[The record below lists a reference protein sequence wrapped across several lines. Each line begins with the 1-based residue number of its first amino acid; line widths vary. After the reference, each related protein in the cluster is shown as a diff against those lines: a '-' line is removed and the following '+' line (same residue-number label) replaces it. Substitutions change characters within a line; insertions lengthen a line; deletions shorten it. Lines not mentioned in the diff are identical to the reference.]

1 MGSFIHVYTD
11 GGGIREARVP
21 DDYSGNGS
29 QPFILKFPGFRK
41 SLLASL
47 VTNSTASRASGVVTI
62 AATAH
67 GVTTG
72 SIYVG
77 FRFFYPGSSSLAA
90 GWYDSI
96 TDVQTNTISFNA
108 PGANFG
114 SESVNA
120 AAAHTTLT
128 SIIATTIPAG
138 TIKSGSRITSNI
150 YRTGD
155 ITTATKNL
163 RNLIGAAQL
172 GLSAATTASSGTHK
186 VSVIFEDGFG
196 LSAAAQDGV
205 LSTSL
210 PRSAIDFSIDQTFGI
225 SGSVSA
231 AAGFVALHNAS
242 LEIVQ

>member
-1 MGSFIHVYTD
+1 MGSFMQVYTD

-21 DDYSGNGS
+21 DDYMGKGS
-29 QPFILKFPGFRK
+29 QAFILKFPGFRK

-47 VTNSTASRASGVVTI
+47 VPNSTASRTSDVVTI
-62 AATAH
+62 TATAH

-77 FRFFYPGSSSLAA
+77 FRFFYPGSPSLIA
-90 GWYDSI
+90 GWYDSV
-96 TDVQTNTISFNA
+96 TDVQTNTISFTA

-114 SESVNA
+114 SENVNA
-120 AAAHTTLT
+120 TVAYITLT

-155 ITTATKNL
+155 TTAATKNL

-172 GLSAATTASSGTHK
+172 GLSSATTAPSGTHK

-205 LSTSL
+205 LSVSL
-210 PRSAIDFSIDQTFGI
+210 PRVVMDLSVDQTFGI

-231 AAGFVALHNAS
+231 AAGFVALHNIS

>member
-47 VTNSTASRASGVVTI
+47 VTSSTASRTSGVVTI
-62 AATAH
+62 TATSH

-72 SIYVG
+72 ANYIG
-77 FRFFYPGSSSLAA
+77 FRFFYPGSAGLAA

-108 PGANFG
+108 PGADFG
-114 SESVNA
+114 SQSVNA
-120 AAAHTTLT
+120 AAAYTTLT
-128 SIIATTIPAG
+128 SIISTIIPGG
-138 TIKSGSRITSNI
+138 TLRSGSRINSHVF
-150 YRTGD
+150 RTGD
-155 ITTATKNL
+155 TTAASKNI
-163 RNLIGAAQL
+163 RNLFAGQQL
-172 GLSAATTASSGTHK
+172 GLSFANTTPHGTHK
-186 VSVIFEDGFG
+186 VSIYCEDGVAMS
-196 LSAAAQDGV
+196 SASQDGT
-205 LSTSL
+205 LSSTL
-210 PRSAIDFSIDQTFGI
+210 PRVAIDISIDQTFGI
-225 SGSVSA
+225 SCNVSA